1 MKKLN
6 LLLRNLLITYSIELI
21 IYFLIMGKTT
31 MFSNM
36 SYESFIFNLL
46 LYTFV
51 ITNSLRNN
59 STIRT
64 HSTII
69 IPKDSNIL

>member
-6 LLLRNLLITYSIELI
+6 LLLRNLLITYSIELM

-36 SYESFIFNLL
+36 SYESFIFNVL

-59 STIRT
+59 STVRT

-69 IPKDSNIL
+69 IPKDHTEY

>member
-6 LLLRNLLITYSIELI
+6 LLLRNLLITYSIELM
-21 IYFLIMGKTT
+21 IYFIIMGKTT

-36 SYESFIFNLL
+36 SYESFIFNVL

-51 ITNSLRNN
+51 ITNSFRNN
-59 STIRT
+59 STVRT

-69 IPKDSNIL
+69 IPKDSNIF

>member
-6 LLLRNLLITYSIELI
+6 LLLSHLLITYSIELV

-36 SYESFIFNLL
+36 SYESFIFNVL

-51 ITNSLRNN
+51 ITNSLRNKC
-59 STIRT
+59 TVRT
-64 HSTII
+64 HSTVI
-69 IPKDSNIL
+69 IPKDYTEY